1 MTLILSERFVM
12 FTQGEMM
19 MQDKLE
25 KERCD
30 AKNGVEEY
38 VYEMRDKIANV
49 LAQFI
54 KEEVR
59 SYHNSNKTKSLEKSK
74 D

>member
-1 MTLILSERFVM
+1 M
-12 FTQGEMM
+12 FCYSQNAMI

-30 AKNGVEEY
+30 AKNAVEEY
-38 VYEMRDKIANV
+38 VYEMRDK
-49 LAQFI
+49 LCGPYEDFC
-54 KEEVR
+54 KEEVWTWILGNCNVMAVVLSFLFR
-59 SYHNSNKTKSLEKSK
+59 TP

>member
-30 AKNGVEEY
+30 AKNAVEEY

>member
-30 AKNGVEEY
+30 AKNAVEEY
-38 VYEMRDKIANV
+38 VYEMRDKIANI

-59 SYHNSNKTKSLEKSK
+59 SYHNSNKTK
-74 D
+74 

>member
-30 AKNGVEEY
+30 AKNAVEEY

-59 SYHNSNKTKSLEKSK
+59 SYHNSNKTK
-74 D
+74 